1 MIKEYK
7 ECILRKTYD
16 FRNFKELQ
24 EFQFLVSRFLKIF
37 TNSETLL
44 STLSPWSIA
53 PSLPLPCAAVPFVWR
68 AEPACYEILQFILG
82 TRVKETLWKHTSV
95 HFVSSHETF

>member
-37 TNSETLL
+37 TNLETLL

-68 AEPACYEILQFILG
+68 AEPACYEIP
-82 TRVKETLWKHTSV
+82 RVHSRYQSQGDLMETHVCSLHLLT
-95 HFVSSHETF
+95 